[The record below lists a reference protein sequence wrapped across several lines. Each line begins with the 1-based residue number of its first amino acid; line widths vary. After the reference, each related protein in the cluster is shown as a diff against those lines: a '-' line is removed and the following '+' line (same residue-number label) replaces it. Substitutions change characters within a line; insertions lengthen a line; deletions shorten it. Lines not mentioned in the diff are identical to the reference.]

1 MLVLSRKIGETII
14 IDDAI
19 EVTVVAVKGDKV
31 RLGIKAPDSVRVD
44 RQEVHQRRGEFAPA
58 SPATPAAAT

>member
-44 RQEVHQRRGEFAPA
+44 RQEVHQRRGDFTPV